1 MKNILISALL
11 FTCILTYSQVTVP
24 YRVGSKFGISDASGK
39 MIIPAEYDKID
50 VSTLHPGEF
59 TASKGSDADRF
70 TSTYIYG
77 NKIVL
82 KDSRYNF
89 FNENYSFVNAVKIDN
104 LHGFY
109 SSQGVGYSSTDVYTL
124 NGKKV
129 FDRSFRDVYY
139 VEDDKKPVLKDE
151 ILILLNELNNKYSL
165 VLLDKKTLKVSK
177 TFFENAE
184 KNTTDYKLFPKSFSI
199 TYTIPP
205 LSKKK
210 LTINFENGKVK
221 DFYEETLREER
232 PSSGYGSY
240 SSSSGSGSYYNEAMK
255 PYSSGETKPQPP
267 VPEMKKI
274 SASKKYT
281 EPFSQKKTETEKAEL
296 SSNTV
301 IKTVNGKTGFF
312 DTLKNDWIIPAEYDE
327 ITMMSTFCTFCSM
340 YIVKK
345 GKYYQILEFSGNEK
359 KLYEGKFEMLPLLE
373 KKNYGKEGFHL
384 IELYDQNGNFFCYAG
399 QNGVK
404 FYKQ

>member
-1 MKNILISALL
+1 MKRILISALI
-11 FTCILTYSQVTVP
+11 FTCILSYSQVTVP
-24 YRVGSKFGISDASGK
+24 YRVGNKFGISDTSGK

-50 VSTLHPGEF
+50 ISTLHPGEF
-59 TASKGSDADRF
+59 TASKGSSADGF

-104 LHGFY
+104 LQGFY
-109 SSQGVGYSSTDVYTL
+109 SSQGVGYSTTDVYTL

-129 FDRSFRDVYY
+129 FDRSFRNVYY
-139 VEDDKKPVLKDE
+139 IEDDKKPALKDE
-151 ILILLNELNNKYSL
+151 TLMLLNELNDKYSL

-177 TFFENAE
+177 IFFENAQ
-184 KNTTDYKLFPKSFSI
+184 KNATDYKQFPKSFSI
-199 TYTIPP
+199 TYSTPP

-221 DFYEETLREER
+221 DFSEETLREER
-232 PSSGYGSY
+232 PSGYGSY
-240 SSSSGSGSYYNEAMK
+240 SSSSGSGSYYNDVMK
-255 PYSSGETKPQPP
+255 PYPSGETKPQPP
-267 VPEMKKI
+267 LPEMKKI

-281 EPFSQKKTETEKAEL
+281 EPFSQKKTEIKKAEL
-296 SSNTV
+296 APNAV

-312 DTLKNDWIIPAEYDE
+312 DTTKNDWIIPAEYDE
-327 ITMMSTFCTFCSM
+327 ITEMSTYCTFCSL

-345 GKYYQILEFSGNEK
+345 GKYYQILEFNGNEK
-359 KLYEGKFEMLPLLE
+359 KLYQGKFEMLPLLE
-373 KKNYGKEGFHL
+373 QKNYGKDGFHL
-384 IELYDQNGNFFCYAG
+384 IELYDQNGNLFCYAD